1 MNKMNKI
8 NKLIKKS
15 TNEKSTNEKLTIKKF
30 MTFRYTDLTA
40 VCEYLEEMSE
50 QGWEL
55 VSVRTLFE
63 FRRSEP
69 KRVRYAAELLET
81 ASAVSNAISDK
92 SQDYIDMCEQAGW
105 EFVCNAGKM
114 YIFRTENE
122 EAPDIV
128 TDSADKLADI
138 RRATLKTFFMN
149 WFVLPV
155 LFVFNLVM
163 QLISNRSVAR
173 IATQYIAIASIL
185 FYLIFFVIVFT
196 QIVGF
201 VLWYVRAKH
210 AVNTGKS
217 IPYVGLDKLR
227 KRKFEAIIPLSII
240 VLVLGA
246 FTVAGAIHGDYFMAF
261 YSLVITII
269 VALIVAVSYIINKL
283 DISAAAVIALSVG
296 LGFAVVIVVIV
307 SIIAILFSRDSNYET
322 VVKAESV
329 YSQSG
334 ELILN
339 ERSMPLVIN
348 DFESEGERQD
358 ADKGNEVINSVYGNS
373 TIFASEYS
381 YNSHYSDMRENDG
394 WLSYDVYH
402 SKSDNLLNEYLRM
415 VMKQYNDEQLTVADP
430 ENWRA
435 QAAWKIEYVD
445 QYVVRYDDCVVICN
459 HIDSLF
465 DESEADDNVEEIATV
480 FAEVFNP

>member
-1 MNKMNKI
+1 M
-8 NKLIKKS
+8 
-15 TNEKSTNEKLTIKKF
+15 
-30 MTFRYTDLTA
+30 
-40 VCEYLEEMSE
+40 
-50 QGWEL
+50 
-55 VSVRTLFE
+55 
-63 FRRSEP
+63 
-69 KRVRYAAELLET
+69 
-81 ASAVSNAISDK
+81 
-92 SQDYIDMCEQAGW
+92 
-105 EFVCNAGKM
+105 
-114 YIFRTENE
+114 
-122 EAPDIV
+122 
-128 TDSADKLADI
+128 
-138 RRATLKTFFMN
+138 
-149 WFVLPV
+149 
-155 LFVFNLVM
+155 
-163 QLISNRSVAR
+163 
-173 IATQYIAIASIL
+173 
-185 FYLIFFVIVFT
+185 
-196 QIVGF
+196 
-201 VLWYVRAKH
+201 
-210 AVNTGKS
+210 
-217 IPYVGLDKLR
+217 
-227 KRKFEAIIPLSII
+227 
-240 VLVLGA
+240 LVLGA

-269 VALIVAVSYIINKL
+269 VALIVAVSYMINKL

-339 ERSMPLVIN
+339 ERSMPLVVN

-358 ADKGNEVINSVYGNS
+358 ADKRNEVINSVYGNS

-430 ENWRA
+430 EIWRA

-465 DESEADDNVEEIATV
+465 DKSGADDNVEEIATV